1 MKLIKLAVIIVAVL
15 AVAGHYWTE
24 LRRLKRIH
32 ELSGIR
38 ARDYYEATRVSNERM
53 MAVMTTLFVAGAV
66 TASLYLF
73 GVVGAHVPKAL
84 L

>member
-1 MKLIKLAVIIVAVL
+1 VKLIKLAVIVTAVL

-32 ELSGIR
+32 QLPGIQ
-38 ARDYYEATRVSNERM
+38 ARDYYETTRISNERM
-53 MAVMTTLFVAGAV
+53 MAVLTALFVAGAV

-73 GVVGAHVPKAL
+73 GAIGTPVPKGL
-84 L
+84 P